1 MNIAISI
8 WNGRVAPV
16 FDVSTRFVVFDETS
30 GKQLKELDFP
40 MQGESEGSPQDRAR
54 FLLDSDVHKLVC
66 GAISYWYEQT
76 LLSSGIEV
84 ISFVAG
90 SVETIM
96 EALKAGT
103 LVEKTFSMPGCGRPR
118 RRCGFGPGAG
128 RGFGSGSGRG
138 FARQQG
144 FGRGGAGFGRG
155 FGGPSGMGGGNAGR
169 GFGGGNAGRG
179 FGGPGKA
186 GRGFGV
192 GNAGR
197 GFGAGIRFT
206 QNVHRTGEVKNMKI
220 AITSEGASLDSA
232 LDLRFGRAAG
242 FIIYDD
248 ASGSFEYIDN
258 AQNLQA
264 AQGAG
269 IQAGQHIVNSGA
281 TVLITGHVGPKA
293 YKVLK
298 AGNIKMFLAKAG
310 TIQEIIDQWKAG
322 TLKEQDN
329 ADVESHWI

>member
-16 FDVSTRFVVFDETS
+16 FDVSASFVVFDETS
-30 GKQLKELDFP
+30 GEQVRELDFP
-40 MQGESEGSPQDRAR
+40 KKGESEGTAQDKAS
-54 FLLDSDVHKLVC
+54 FLLEAGVRKLVC
-66 GAISYWYEQT
+66 GAISYWFEQE
-76 LLSSGIEV
+76 LVSSGIEV

-90 SVETIM
+90 TVETVM

-118 RRCGFGPGAG
+118 RRCGFGPSAGRGGGAGMGAG

-155 FGGPSGMGGGNAGR
+155 FGGPSGMGGGNT
-169 GFGGGNAGRG
+169 
-179 FGGPGKA
+179 

-192 GNAGR
+192 G
-197 GFGAGIRFT
+197 IRFT
-206 QNVHRTGEVKNMKI
+206 QNIDRVGEVTNMKI
-220 AITSEGASLDSA
+220 AITSEGASLDST

-258 AQNLQA
+258 TQNLQA

-281 TVLITGHVGPKA
+281 QVLITGHVGPKA
-293 YKVLK
+293 YTVLK
-298 AGNIKMFLAKAG
+298 AGNVKMFLAKTG
-310 TIQEIIDQWKAG
+310 TIQEVIDQWKAG